1 MNKNTLIAYGIAGV
15 LLLFLIY
22 KLLQKIG
29 LVDTAEDTA
38 NEEAAEDL
46 QSNPIFTNA
55 KSWIKD
61 HCTNYLKNPSKWS
74 VNNFGNGA
82 KFSAKLFNDAANL
95 WDSKASVAAA
105 VLTAGILHDQFDK
118 AAGVFTQAPNKLYL
132 IFLAA
137 FFQQQYGRDMITF
150 LADFL
155 SNEQLAKINRIIQ
168 SKPNE

>member
-29 LVDTAEDTA
+29 LVDTAEDIA
-38 NEEAAEDL
+38 NKEAAGAL

-55 KSWIKD
+55 KNWVKD
-61 HCTNYLKNPSKWS
+61 NCPNFSKTPQLYTAR
-74 VNNFGNGA
+74 NFGSNY
-82 KFSAKLFNDAANL
+82 KLGVKLTKDAAKI

-105 VLTAGILHDQFDK
+105 VLTAGIIHDQYDK
-118 AAGVFTQAPNKLYL
+118 AAGVFTQAPSKLYL
-132 IFLAA
+132 VLLAA
-137 FFQQQYGRDMITF
+137 NFSQNYNRDLISF

-155 SNEQLAKINRIIQ
+155 STDQLAKINRIIEN
-168 SKPNE
+168 KPNE